1 MLALHYFSKAKKRM
15 RLQQLLRT
23 GIVTLTIALAASA
36 AVRPLEMKLLVL
48 SADGTEPSF
57 DAMTNLLDH
66 LAVPYQPVIL
76 RNQPLPAL
84 SVNGQGKYQGIV
96 LSTGSLTY
104 YNGTS
109 YVSALS
115 AADWLAIETYMR
127 DYNVRLASFYTFPEA
142 RYGLTYTSAL
152 SPTDAS
158 PGNVAMTAEGK
169 AIFTY
174 LNHSSP
180 VNVASAYTYLATST
194 PAAGETTTPL
204 LTMGGGIVGATH
216 RKADGRE
223 YLALT
228 MDHSRYLSHSMSL
241 HYGVINWV
249 TRGVFIGQRRVY
261 LTPQNDDIFLSS
273 SLFVSNNPACR
284 PGGLTNDPTFNDD
297 PCPSLR
303 ITAADLSALAAWQS
317 RTRGNPQYRYFKVAH
332 AFNGFGATPEYGLT
346 GDPLLA
352 EATRQKSTFNWL
364 SHTFSHENLDCYLPV
379 PNSGI
384 CTPATYANA
393 LAEIDKNKVIA
404 TTLGLSNDTLSMVT
418 PGISGL
424 NNPNFMRAF
433 YDRGMRY
440 VVTDTSRP
448 GGLPA
453 VPNTV
458 ILKSLQPGVMMIPRR
473 ATNIF
478 YNTATPLVTANWSE
492 TDEYN
497 FMFGPNGI
505 FRIGGPGGPPFFST
519 MQTYDQVIERE
530 SDAIILYMLRGENY
544 QLMFHQANF
553 YCYNGVNTLFTDL
566 MEAVM
571 RKWSAISKLQVGSLK
586 QSTLGSRLKER
597 LDLLSSGVK
606 GVYVPGVG
614 VTLTAP
620 RTVTV
625 PLTGIC
631 NPGGC
636 DAVYNGQRQDRV
648 RVNSGR
654 STFILHQSSAPGAD
668 HIAEDN

>member
-1 MLALHYFSKAKKRM
+1 MRIPHLLKIAFAALTLACTA
-15 RLQQLLRT
+15 
-23 GIVTLTIALAASA
+23 GA

-66 LAVPYQPVIL
+66 LAVPYQSVIL
-76 RNQPLPAL
+76 KNQPLPAL
-84 SVNGQGKYQGIV
+84 SANGQGKYQGIV

-104 YNGTS
+104 YNGSS

-115 AADWLAIETYMR
+115 AADWTAIETYMR
-127 DYNVRLASFYTFPEA
+127 DYNVRLASFYTFPEP
-142 RYGLTYTSAL
+142 RYGLTYASAL

-158 PGNVAMTAEGK
+158 PGNAAMTAAGQ
-169 AIFTY
+169 AVFTY
-174 LNHSSP
+174 LNPSSS
-180 VNVASAYTYLATST
+180 VKVTSAYTYLATST
-194 PAAGETTTPL
+194 PASGETTTPL

-228 MDHSRYLSHSMSL
+228 MDQSRYLNHSMSF
-241 HYGVINWV
+241 HYGAINWV

-261 LTPQNDDIFLSS
+261 LIPQNDDIFLSS
-273 SLFVSNNPACR
+273 SLFVSNNPACQ
-284 PGGLTNDPTFNDD
+284 PGGVTSDPTFNDD
-297 PCPSLR
+297 ACPTLR
-303 ITAADLSALAAWQS
+303 ITAADLSTLAAWQGQV
-317 RTRGNPQYRYFKVAH
+317 RNKAQYRYFKVAH
-332 AFNGFGATPEYGLT
+332 AFNGFGATPEFGLT
-346 GDPLLA
+346 NDPLLA

-379 PNSGI
+379 PNSGV
-384 CTPATYANA
+384 CTPATYANS
-393 LAEIDKNKVIA
+393 LAEIDQNKTIA
-404 TTLGLSNDTLSMVT
+404 TKLGLSNDTLSMVT

-424 NNPNFMRAF
+424 NNPNFMKAF

-458 ILKSLQPGVMMIPRR
+458 ILNPHQPGVMMIPRR

-478 YNTATPLVTANWSE
+478 YNTATPNAGANGSE

-505 FRIGGPGGPPFFST
+505 FRIGGPGGAPFFST
-519 MQTYDQVIERE
+519 TQTYTQIIERE
-530 SDAIILYMLRGENY
+530 SDAIILYMLRGEQY
-544 QLMFHQANF
+544 PLMFHQANF
-553 YCYNGVNTLFTDL
+553 YRYNGANTLFTDL
-566 MEAVM
+566 MDAVM

-586 QSTLGSRLKER
+586 QATLGSRLKER
-597 LDLLSSGVK
+597 LDLTMAGVK
-606 GVYVPGVG
+606 GVYTPGVG
-614 VTLTAP
+614 VILTAAKN
-620 RTVTV
+620 VTV

-631 NPGGC
+631 NSSGC
-636 DAVYNGQRQDRV
+636 EAVYNGQRQDRV
-648 RVNSGR
+648 RVNAGP
-654 STFILHQSSAPGAD
+654 STFILYQSFSPGAD
-668 HIAEDN
+668 QIAEDN